1 MPRIRILASV
11 AAAAIAGTLLGA
23 SIDDAC
29 NDRSTT
35 ACQRALSPPGPSS
48 EAFDRRSS
56 KTHRGRRIADHLDPS
71 PNVSALSV
79 RMQPDRD
86 NGTFAQQF
94 QRFVSKQSITATTAE
109 ELRSPWLEPAQ
120 LALTS
125 AHPVSGGIIAASDG
139 DVANNLKHPTVN
151 EVALDDHHDINDENH
166 RAVGERRTVGLQSR
180 ASDSGPL
187 SVSWV
192 ALGFLVWGALLTVG
206 SGLRLIFG

>member
-11 AAAAIAGTLLGA
+11 AAAAIAATLLGA
-23 SIDDAC
+23 SIDAC

-35 ACQRALSPPGPSS
+35 ACQRTLSPPGPSS
-48 EAFDRRSS
+48 EAFDRRST
-56 KTHRGRRIADHLDPS
+56 KTHRGRRIPHHLDPS
-71 PNVSALSV
+71 PNVTALSV
-79 RMQPDRD
+79 RTQADRD

-151 EVALDDHHDINDENH
+151 EVALDDHNDINDENH
-166 RAVGERRTVGLQSR
+166 RAVGERRTVALQSR

-192 ALGFLVWGALLTVG
+192 ELGFLVWGALLTVG